1 MRAGAFA
8 VAVDVFVA
16 AVAAADV
23 TVVVAADIAVD
34 LLPAKIKFSPS
45 FLETGRKSLR
55 LGVIPTQNMPSKH
68 CQVRQ
73 VYQKGVT

>member
-34 LLPAKIKFSPS
+34 LLPAKIQFSSPS
-45 FLETGRKSLR
+45 
-55 LGVIPTQNMPSKH
+55 
-68 CQVRQ
+68 
-73 VYQKGVT
+73 